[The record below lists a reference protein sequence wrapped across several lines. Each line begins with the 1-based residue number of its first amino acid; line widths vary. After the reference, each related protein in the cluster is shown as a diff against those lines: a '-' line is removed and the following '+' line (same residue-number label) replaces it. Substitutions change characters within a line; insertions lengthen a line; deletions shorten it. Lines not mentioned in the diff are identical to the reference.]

1 MNLFRTRSRRA
12 LLLAALLSLPAAAQ
26 SAAQV
31 EPLFVLE
38 DVKGDDVGT
47 GALIYPNRDDMKPGD
62 LDLVSLAVEA
72 RPDGVWF
79 VAEMARNIRNPLGR
93 VTELGQTPLE
103 RLARNG
109 FYTFNIDIYI
119 DTDRIAGAGFI
130 EAMPGRRV
138 TIDRNFAWEKAVIL
152 TPRPDIARTM
162 LQIYFDKQYEAQVR
176 ADKGRVT
183 KTDLE
188 GVETRSEKRVED
200 LYYFP
205 TKVRV
210 AGRRVEFMVPTEFL
224 GGPPS
229 KSWGYTVLVTGADVE
244 QAGSPYALVADTAP
258 MMTMGVARGLTGN
271 QWGIRGDVDPGV
283 PPVID
288 ILAPN
293 RDTQPTVLDNYD
305 TVAGRL
311 AAVPGVAPDGNVA
324 VAPDGKPLTMEQAA
338 RIDTAA
344 AAPGA
349 SAGGTASTEKRTVP
363 ARLRTLNQLL
373 ADGLIT
379 QEEYDDLR
387 RKILAEL

>member
-12 LLLAALLSLPAAAQ
+12 LLAAALFSLPVAAQ

-62 LDLVSLAVEA
+62 LDLVSLAVET

-119 DTDRIAGAGFI
+119 DTDRIAGAGFV

-344 AAPGA
+344 GAPGA
-349 SAGGTASTEKRTVP
+349 SAGGAASTEKRTVP